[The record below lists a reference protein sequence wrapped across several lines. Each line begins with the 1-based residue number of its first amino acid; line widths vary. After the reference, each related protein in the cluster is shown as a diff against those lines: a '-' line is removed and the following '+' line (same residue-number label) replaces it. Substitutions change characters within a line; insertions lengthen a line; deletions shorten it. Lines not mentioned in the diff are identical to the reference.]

1 MFLLQQAETCFICKV
16 EEIIK
21 QLMYIDHKKPA
32 KILAQQSPGPS
43 PPPQPRHPGST
54 FLLELKIGA
63 PLRRGLQNTTFDSA
77 KRAVVDI

>member
-1 MFLLQQAETCFICKV
+1 MCKV

-32 KILAQQSPGPS
+32 KILVQQSPALSRRPS
-43 PPPQPRHPGST
+43 PHPRHPGST